1 MGRGGGET
9 TREGEMDDGGKR
21 TKSGLK
27 GGEEEGAVKGAPR
40 GLSLVRGERS
50 LGKEGVI
57 SWSDSWK
64 NQTFFNT
71 SAKSHKYNSLLFA
84 HTHICR

>member
-40 GLSLVRGERS
+40 GLSLVRGKRS

-57 SWSDSWK
+57 SWSISQITRQFPKVPFPKK
-64 NQTFFNT
+64 NINT
-71 SAKSHKYNSLLFA
+71 ESCVGEL
-84 HTHICR
+84 